1 MENRPY
7 ALYEVPPI
15 QDLKEL
21 LLRKEEQMPEK
32 IAFTY
37 SVSRSQTAEKTYHD
51 FYCEVNALGAWEYQ
65 KGFHGA
71 HIAIISENSYEWLLA
86 FCSIVNGGNVAVP
99 IDKELPK
106 EEIARLLRQADVTA
120 VFCSQSCRELIPE
133 MEKLFICSMSELE
146 KYIEEGQRSIS
157 IGDAEYKDHPIDR
170 KKTCCIMFTSG
181 TSGKSK
187 GVMLSHESI
196 AADIVGSCQ
205 LFRLEGNT
213 IAVLPF
219 HHAFG
224 LVVGVLMLF
233 HYGQTIF
240 INQSLKT
247 LLKDLQ
253 LAKPQTMFLVP
264 LFVETFRRQIWE
276 NARKEGRDK
285 VLEKMMK
292 ISDFLLK
299 FRIDIRKK
307 CFASIHHVFG
317 DELQYI
323 ISGGAGIGLPYI
335 HEFRSWGIEVLNGYG
350 TTECSPCAAVNRNYY
365 HKDGTVG
372 LPVPNAEVKIARDGE
387 VLIRG
392 AIVMNG
398 YYKDAEAT
406 REALKDGWYATG
418 DLGMLDQDGF
428 LTLTGRKKN
437 LIILSNG
444 ENVSP
449 EELERDFEKD
459 EAVREVTVYEDEG
472 IIIAEIYPEDNYA
485 NHQDYF
491 QQLMRQ
497 VNRDR
502 PLYKQIGKVILR
514 DTEFTKNTS
523 KKIIRYHGE

>member
-1 MENRPY
+1 MRNKPY
-7 ALYEVPPI
+7 PLYEVPQI
-15 QDLKEL
+15 RDLKEL
-21 LLRKEEQMPEK
+21 LTCKERQMPER

-37 SVSRSQTAEKTYHD
+37 SAGHSRIAEKTYHD
-51 FYCEVNALGAWEYQ
+51 FYCEVNALGTWEYH

-71 HIAIISENSYEWLLA
+71 HIAIIGENSYEWLLA

-106 EEIARLLRQADVTA
+106 EEIMRLLYQADVNA
-120 VFCSQSCRELIPE
+120 VFCSKACRELVSDRGN
-133 MEKLFICSMSELE
+133 MSVYFLSELGN
-146 KYIEEGQRSIS
+146 YMEEGKQSVS
-157 IGDAEYKDHPIDR
+157 EGDTEYRDYQIDR
-170 KKTCCIMFTSG
+170 KRTCCIMFTSG

-196 AADIVGSCQ
+196 AADIVGSCR

-213 IAVLPF
+213 IVVLPF

-240 INQSLKT
+240 INKSLKT

-253 LAKPQTMFLVP
+253 TARPQTMFLVP
-264 LFVETFRRQIWE
+264 LFVETFSRQIWE

-285 VLEKMMK
+285 VLRRMMK
-292 ISDFLLK
+292 ISAFLLK
-299 FRIDIRKK
+299 FGIDIRKK
-307 CFASIHHVFG
+307 CFASIHNVFG
-317 DELQYI
+317 GKLQYI
-323 ISGGAGIGLPYI
+323 ISGGAGIGQQYI
-335 HEFRSWGIEVLNGYG
+335 REFRSWGIEVLNGYG
-350 TTECSPCAAVNRNYY
+350 TTECSPCAAVNRNHY

-372 LPVPNAEVKIARDGE
+372 LPVPNAEVKIAEDGE

-392 AIVMNG
+392 ALVMNG

-406 REALKDGWYATG
+406 EKALKDGWYVTG

-459 EAVREVTVYEDEG
+459 EAVREVMVYGHDG
-472 IIIAEIYPEDNYA
+472 IMIAEIYPEDHYA
-485 NHQDYF
+485 NNQDYF
-491 QQLMRQ
+491 QGLMRQ
-497 VNRDR
+497 VNRSR

-514 DTEFTKNTS
+514 DTKFPKNTS
-523 KKIIRYHGE
+523 KKIIRYHE